1 MTLHNNLIFIIL
13 LTMKS
18 LRINQL
24 ILVFALIPG
33 IIALTSCKKNVINEI
48 KVPDFKSLSA
58 QFMEPSKEYTTSP
71 FFVWNANIT
80 KEEIDNYLN
89 DFKKAGSSQ
98 VFIHPRP
105 GLITEYLSDKWFEL
119 YKHAVEK
126 GKELGMNIW
135 IYDENSY
142 PSGFGGGHVPAEMPE
157 SYNQGQGLKM
167 TRFETLPDTADK
179 YYLCLKEDNRKYK
192 DITASLEGEK
202 GKTGKY
208 LLFSKTYNGKSD
220 WYGGFSYV
228 DLLYPGVT
236 QKFIEVTMT
245 GYEKNL
251 GSEFGKTIPGTFT
264 DEPQIN
270 SPGGIRFTPDLFKVF
285 QVKLGYDL
293 RTNLPSLFEEVG
305 DWKHIRHNYTQTL
318 LDLFIDR
325 WSKPWNQYCE
335 LKGLKFTGHYWEHEW
350 PNMRPGGDNMA
361 MYIWH
366 QVPAIDMLFNQ
377 FNDSITGAQ
386 FGNVRSVKELAS
398 AANQAG
404 RSRKLSETYGGSGW
418 DLTFTNM
425 KRNGDWEY
433 ALGVNLMNQH
443 LTYFTLAG
451 ARKYDYPPSFD
462 YHEPWWNDYKY
473 INDHFAR
480 LSLALSSGRQ
490 INDILV
496 LEPTTTAWLYD
507 SYVKRNPKVVEI
519 GQTFQSFVTKLEK
532 GQVEYDLGSENIL
545 KTLGSVKNG
554 KLVVGQCDYSK
565 VVIPPMTENLDLS
578 TFKLIRKFVSGGGT
592 LIAFSVPELTDGS
605 PNAEMKAFFEKNSD
619 KIIKVGALNDELLSK
634 YFSNKDVVFS
644 GVKGGV
650 LYHHTRNLTDGKLVF
665 IVNSSLSDFVTGN
678 LSLTGKD
685 AVEMNTLT
693 GELSEYAN
701 QAEGEKISV
710 NFTLN
715 PAGSLLLF
723 FPNIKTE
730 GYSKPVVKGNFNPV
744 ATTSPMTIARDADN
758 AMMIDFC
765 DIQVGGEMTKDL
777 HVFNAADKVFKYYG
791 FKNGNPWNTSVQYK
805 TNIVDRDT
813 FGVKTGFIASYN
825 FAIKG
830 KFDYSSMKAV
840 VERPDLWTVSINGKE
855 IKPEAGKWWLDRN
868 FSVFNIGTLVKDGK
882 NTITLKTS
890 PMKIHAEVEP
900 VYIIGNFSVESVAK
914 GFIIKA
920 PVLKLSTGSWLTQ
933 GLPFYS
939 WGVTYSKEFSV
950 DKPEGKYEVSLG
962 EWKGTVAEVVVNG
975 KPAGVIAFPPYR
987 ADLTGFIKQGVN
999 KIDIKVIGSLKNL
1012 LGPHHNNPALGIA
1025 SPWMW
1030 RNIKSYPA
1038 GKDYQ
1043 MFDYGL
1049 FKEFVLFNGK

>member
-1 MTLHNNLIFIIL
+1 MKPQRFFSALFPILIAGLF
-13 LTMKS
+13 S
-18 LRINQL
+18 FQ
-24 ILVFALIPG
+24 
-33 IIALTSCKKNVINEI
+33 SCKEKKIGDEI
-48 KVPDFKSLSA
+48 TVPDFKTLSA
-58 QFMEPSKEYTTSP
+58 QFKEPAREYTTAP
-71 FFVWNANIT
+71 FFVWNAEIT

-105 GLITEYLSDKWFEL
+105 GLVTEYLSDKWFEL
-119 YKHAVEK
+119 FKHAVEK
-126 GKELGMNIW
+126 GKELGMNVW

-167 TRFETLPDTADK
+167 IKVEALPDTASQ
-179 YYLCLKEDNRKYK
+179 YYLCLKEDNGKYK
-192 DITASLEGEK
+192 DITTSLESEK

-208 LLFSKTYNGKSD
+208 LLFSKTFNGKSD

-245 GYEKNL
+245 GYEKNI
-251 GSEFGKTIPGTFT
+251 GNEFGKTIPGTFT

-270 SPGGIRFTPDLFKVF
+270 SSGGIRFTPDLFKVF
-285 QVKLGYDL
+285 QEKWGYDL
-293 RTNLPSLFEEVG
+293 KANLPSLFEEVG
-305 DWKHIRHNYTQTL
+305 DWKHIRYDYTQTL

-325 WSKPWNQYCE
+325 WAKPWYQYCKT
-335 LKGLKFTGHYWEHEW
+335 KGLKFTGHYWEHEW

-377 FNDSITGAQ
+377 FNDSVPGAQ
-386 FGNVRSVKELAS
+386 FGNVRAVKELAS
-398 AANQAG
+398 AANQSG

-418 DLTFTNM
+418 QLTFTEM

-462 YHEPWWNDYKY
+462 YHEPWWRDYKY
-473 INDHFAR
+473 INDHYAR
-480 LSLALSSGRQ
+480 LSLTLSSGKQ
-490 INDILV
+490 VNDILV

-507 SYVKRNPKVVEI
+507 SYAKRNPKVAEI

-532 GQVEYDLGSENIL
+532 NQVEYDLGSENII
-545 KTLGSVKNG
+545 KTLGKVSKG
-554 KLVVGQCDYSK
+554 KFVVGQAAYTR

-578 TFKLIRKFVSGGGT
+578 TYKLLERFVSNGGTLVAFSLPALVDGAPSEGLKEFLLKYSKKIVVLDQLTHEAISKYFTNQDLIFENVSGG
-592 LIAFSVPELTDGS
+592 A
-605 PNAEMKAFFEKNSD
+605 
-619 KIIKVGALNDELLSK
+619 
-634 YFSNKDVVFS
+634 
-644 GVKGGV
+644 
-650 LYHHTRNLTDGKLVF
+650 LYHQRRKLADGQVLF
-665 IVNSSLSDFVTGN
+665 LINSSLTEVVNG
-678 LSLTGKD
+678 SLKTSGKD

-693 GELSEYAN
+693 GELKGYVN
-701 QAEGEKISV
+701 QVEGEKTSITWS
-710 NFTLN
+710 LP

-723 FPNIKTE
+723 FPNVKTE
-730 GYSKPVVKGNFNPV
+730 GFSKPVVAGNYTTV
-744 ATTSPMTIARDADN
+744 AATSPITITRDADN
-758 AMMIDFC
+758 ALMIDFC
-765 DIQVGGEMTKDL
+765 DLLLGKETSKDL
-777 HVFNAADKVFKYYG
+777 HVFNAADKVYKYHG

-805 TNIVDRDT
+805 TNIIDRDT
-813 FGVKTGFIASYN
+813 FGVNTGFTASYH
-825 FAIKG
+825 FTIKG
-830 KFDYSSMKAV
+830 KFDYSSIKAV
-840 VERPDLWTVSINGKE
+840 IERPHLWTVALNGKE

-868 FSVFNIGTLVKDGK
+868 FNLFNIGKLVKDGE
-882 NTITLKTS
+882 NTITLKAS

-900 VYIIGNFSVESVAK
+900 VYILGNFSVEPAAK
-914 GFIIKA
+914 GFVIKA
-920 PVLKLSTGSWLTQ
+920 PLAKLSTGSWLTQ

-939 WGVTYSKEFSV
+939 WGVTCSREFTI
-950 DKPEGKYEVSLG
+950 DKPEGKYEIALG
-962 EWKGTVAEVVVNG
+962 KWKGTVAEVSVNA
-975 KPAGVIAFPPYR
+975 KPAGVIGFPPYS
-987 ADLTGFIKQGVN
+987 ADITGLITQGAN
-999 KIDIKVIGSLKNL
+999 KVDIRIIGSLKNL
-1012 LGPHHNNPALGIA
+1012 LGPHHNNPAPGIA

-1043 MFDYGL
+1043 MLDYGL
-1049 FKEFVLFNGK
+1049 MEDFVLLNGR